1 MAKKMPPPPG
11 LAAPTA
17 PPREDPAWLQEEK
30 LARQASGGLTKLQRQ
45 YQSKYGDKWQDQYN
59 ADDRAERQKLGMQ
72 AVNFL
77 QEKVGAMTPQA
88 PQAAPPGLASPAG
101 QRVADIATGLNPR
114 PGMVATDLAAKKL
127 SGEGMD
133 EANSYVRGTN
143 QDTNDAYARLGQ
155 LRRYQAGP
163 MNAPPGL
170 SDRISAANATMQA
183 GAAARMPA
191 PIPPESAGSMLARA
205 NGVESRL
212 AAMPTGADYRAP
224 TLDRFAPTGAAHPM
238 PPGLASQMASV
249 QGARAAGMPVSAF
262 QDRQMAQQGQQAQID
277 AQRAQTANIG
287 RPSPVDAAKAGFFDA
302 QAQAARA
309 KAGFLDRSNPN
320 QQRQAAPRPIGPN
333 PTLVAMK
340 AADNDIANAEAQLAT
355 LMNAK
360 LDTAQDPEAHARK
373 VYMAKIQVGKMKDRR
388 AALQQQYR
396 TEFGQQGQAPAGQP
410 AAAPQQAGGQPV
422 QVSSFEDV
430 DRLPS
435 GTRFITPD
443 GRIKIKG

>member
-1 MAKKMPPPPG
+1 MAKKMLPPPG
-11 LAAPTA
+11 LAAPMA

-45 YQSKYGDKWQDQYN
+45 YQSQYGEKWQDRYN
-59 ADDRAERQKLGMQ
+59 ADDRAERQKLGND
-72 AVNFL
+72 AIDFL
-77 QEKVGAMTPQA
+77 RGKAGGMTTPQA
-88 PQAAPPGLASPAG
+88 PQAAPPGLANPAG
-101 QRVADIATGLNPR
+101 QRVADIATGYSPR
-114 PGMVATDLAAKKL
+114 PNEASLRTAAGAL
-127 SGEGMD
+127 EGEGMG

-224 TLDRFAPTGAAHPM
+224 TLDRFAPTGAAQPM

-249 QGARAAGMPVSAF
+249 QGARAAGMPVSAY
-262 QDRQMAQQGQQAQID
+262 QDRQMAQETQRAQID

-287 RPSPVDAAKAGFFDA
+287 RPSPVDEAKVGLYGAKAKEAEANADL
-302 QAQAARA
+302 RRRT
-309 KAGFLDRSNPN
+309 DPN
-320 QQRQAAPRPIGPN
+320 QQRQVAGKQPTSPTMIELNAVERDLSGAELMLADAMKFN
-333 PTLVAMK
+333 PTL
-340 AADNDIANAEAQLAT
+340 AE
-355 LMNAK
+355 K
-360 LDTAQDPEAHARK
+360 PEAYSERQHQTNLIRARLE
-373 VYMAKIQVGKMKDRR
+373 GLRERR
-388 AALQQQYR
+388 FALMERYR
-396 TEFGQQGQAPAGQP
+396 QEAGGQAPAQAPATQP
-410 AAAPQQAGGQPV
+410 AGGGQPV
-422 QVSSFEDV
+422 QIASDQEFEG
-430 DRLPS
+430 LPS
-435 GTRFITPD
+435 GTRYMGPD
-443 GRIKIKG
+443 GVVRTKR